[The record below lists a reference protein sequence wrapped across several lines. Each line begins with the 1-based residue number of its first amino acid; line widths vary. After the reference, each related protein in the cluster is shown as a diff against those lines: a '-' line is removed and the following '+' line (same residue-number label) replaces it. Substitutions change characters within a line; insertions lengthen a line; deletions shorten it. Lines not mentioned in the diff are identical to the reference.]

1 MSSTQTEATNPPGRR
16 ERKKEA
22 TRGAIR
28 AAGLELFERQGYG
41 DTTVR
46 HIADAADVA
55 ERTFYR
61 YFPSKEDLLLED
73 ARAYFEAVEAF
84 VADRPPAESPMAS
97 LIAVTQ
103 ELSAVFAAADDET
116 VKLAEMINGST
127 TAQGRLYRMV
137 NEHQDNLAHIFMRRI
152 ELGYGDNTYAAYLA
166 AAAGGTAFQQAL
178 GRYLYDKSHNTWEFG
193 LEALRMYAVGIDPD
207 AARDIQPLE
216 GNRAEPPVPNPV
228 FGFGRQTPE

>member
-1 MSSTQTEATNPPGRR
+1 MSSTPIEAPPPTGRR

-28 AAGLELFERQGYG
+28 AAGLDLFERQGYSE
-41 DTTVR
+41 TTVR

-73 ARAYFEAVEAF
+73 ARANFEAVEAF
-84 VADRPPAESPMAS
+84 VADRPPSESPMAS
-97 LIAVTQ
+97 LIKVTQ
-103 ELSAVFAAADDET
+103 ELSSVFAAADDET
-116 VKLAEMINGST
+116 VKLAEMVNGST

-137 NEHQDNLAHIFMRRI
+137 NEHQDNLAHLFMRRI

-178 GRYLYDKSHNTWEFG
+178 GRYLYDKSHTTWEFG

-207 AARDIQPLE
+207 AARDIPPLE

-228 FGFGRQTPE
+228 FGFGRQTPD